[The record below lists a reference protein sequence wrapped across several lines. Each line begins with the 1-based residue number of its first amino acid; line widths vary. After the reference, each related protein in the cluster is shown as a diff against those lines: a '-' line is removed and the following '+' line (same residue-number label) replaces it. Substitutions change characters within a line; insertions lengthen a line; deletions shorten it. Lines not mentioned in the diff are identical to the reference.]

1 MLAYIIIRA
10 LRQAWAH
17 LDLTVEEGIAQL
29 ATLCAMEVQL
39 AEQETLYRVPKPRPS
54 SQRLLAALDIHLPDA
69 LRPRKVRVV
78 TRKHLQKRRKKRKI
92 KTLLPV

>member
-1 MLAYIIIRA
+1 MRA

-29 ATLCAMEVQL
+29 APLCVMEGQL
-39 AEQETLYRVPKPRPS
+39 AEQETVCRVPKPRAS
-54 SQRLLAALDIHLPDA
+54 SPRLLAAVAIHLPDA

-78 TRKHLQKRRKKRKI
+78 TRKQLPERRKKRKI
-92 KTLLPV
+92 SNLSTHQTSS